1 MAEEKNKGGRP
12 HLTEAQRAERKEY
25 LLQKLEPYLKSGL
38 SVNKA
43 LRETKIHN
51 SEFYKFMAVDEF
63 FRDEVGRFRQ
73 YIAVLVNQA
82 IVTELFAIVEKQNGN
97 EAKNIEPQPL
107 SKEDIDFLCWF
118 ALHSNLCKEEWGRRE
133 NISLYDPE
141 AEIQRVKR
149 ILEEQTTK
157 EILHI
162 N

>member
-12 HLTEAQRAERKEY
+12 HLTEAQKAERKEY

-51 SEFYKFMAVDEF
+51 SEFYKFMAEDEF

-73 YIAVLVNQA
+73 FISVLLNNA
-82 IVTELFAIVEKQNGN
+82 IVHELIVIVEKQNNN
-97 EAKNIEPQPL
+97 EPL
-107 SKEDIDFLCWF
+107 SRDDIKFLMWF
-118 ALHSNLCKEEWGRRE
+118 ALNSNLCKEEYGRRE

-141 AEIQRVKR
+141 DEIQRIKS